1 MIFQRVTRTVLLL
14 SALLL
19 SACNEQSAPQPSE
32 PSAND
37 ISAQQEALKLDYNGN
52 PPGHRLY
59 KDPSWPLEIRKEIY
73 GDPEIFST
81 PRVQF
86 VAKFSGDK
94 KFKRSELRSL
104 WSMRMDGSDVRLVAD
119 EELLNYKG
127 GGIAHDPIR
136 SPNNRYVA
144 LSLADADHNFF
155 RAIIDLKEQKK
166 WIISEGGGPPHFNW
180 TSDSENL
187 IFYTNGYHY
196 NYNIPAKTL
205 SERPMIYSRG
215 LILLPGDK
223 QFLAFK
229 GDGYFIHNFDGT
241 LVREVRFDFAE
252 SGGSQYPM
260 VSLDGQYF
268 HFGVG
273 SMSYIVDLSTN
284 KIVKKFHRDRYKIGG
299 LLPFFAPENNRLYLG
314 GAYRYSV
321 FNFET
326 LILERYRE
334 HLKEIRIWSIDG
346 REALTLFN
354 RKANNLL

>member
-19 SACNEQSAPQPSE
+19 SACNEQSAPEPSE
-32 PSAND
+32 SSAND
-37 ISAQQEALKLDYNGN
+37 ISVQQEVLKLDYNGN

-86 VAKFSGDK
+86 VAKFRGDT
-94 KFKRSELRSL
+94 KFKRSELQSL

-127 GGIAHDPIR
+127 GGITHDPIR

-144 LSLADADHNFF
+144 LSLGDADNNFF

-196 NYNIPAKTL
+196 NYNIPTKTL

-215 LILLPGDK
+215 LFLLPGDK
-223 QFLAFK
+223 RFLAFK
-229 GDGYFIHNFDGT
+229 GNGYFIHDFDGA
-241 LVREVRFDFAE
+241 LVREVVFDVK
-252 SGGSQYPM
+252 STVGSQYPRLS
-260 VSLDGQYF
+260 VDGKYF
-268 HFGVG
+268 HFGVRQ
-273 SMSYIVDLSTN
+273 MSHIVDLRTDE
-284 KIVKKFHRDRYKIGG
+284 IVRRFHRTVYKIDR
-299 LLPFFAPENNRLYLG
+299 LKPIFLPESNRLYLSG
-314 GAYRYSV
+314 SFRYAI
-321 FNFET
+321 FNFES
-326 LILERYRE
+326 LEVELYPKGLSE
-334 HLKEIRIWSIDG
+334 VGIWSTTSRISH
-346 REALTLFN
+346 TLFN
-354 RKANNLL
+354 VR